1 MVDKIRILYYLED
14 RAQEDFITSLVK
26 RVAVDEQIAEK
37 DLKHNIR
44 SARGGQNI
52 RVFINDFKEFIKDR
66 MTGTESNIIIV
77 SVDGNCEGH
86 TDRINKL
93 KRHIKENHPFKE
105 KVVYAVPDPHI
116 ERWYLM
122 DQKAFKVGVGIDKA
136 PELPQY
142 KCDKNYY
149 KDILHRTLKESGINS
164 LLGGAEY
171 AERIVNNME
180 DLYSLGKQD
189 EGFKEFVD
197 RLKTTFRT
205 IKRVRGLSV

>member
-1 MVDKIRILYYLED
+1 MDKIRILYYLED
-14 RAQEDFITSLVK
+14 RAQEGFITAIVK
-26 RVAVDEQIAEK
+26 RIAEK
-37 DLKHNIR
+37 EDIPENLLFNDIR

-52 RVFINDFKEFIKDR
+52 KVFKSDFEDFIKDSVK
-66 MTGTESNIIIV
+66 MIDNDIIV
-77 SVDGNCEGH
+77 ISRDGNCKGH
-86 TDRINKL
+86 NKL
-93 KRHIKENHPFKE
+93 IKDLEKLLKEDHPFKSRI
-105 KVVYAVPDPHI
+105 VYAIPNPHI
-116 ERWYLM
+116 ERWYLI